1 MGQRVSWRSWLDR
14 SVVAQVA
21 LAVMRDATGRIEPL
35 EPLAPVRPAA
45 LREGQVIAFWSLAAG
60 AGASTVAA
68 LTAHRSA
75 AGGRRALLADLDR
88 RAPVQAL
95 RAGNSGATV
104 ADALLR
110 PGAEQDVLSRW
121 GDVPLLP
128 GSPTIG
134 RSWDGTQLAELVGR
148 LRMSTPVV
156 IDLGSG
162 VEALDPDLLA
172 VIDHLCVVVGP
183 TVAQLQA
190 AFCSVPVLE
199 RVAVAGTVVVGA
211 GDDDAARIASRLPW
225 RSLARVPRDPFLAAD
240 EFAVRAPTVRAIDV
254 LIRSLH

>member
-1 MGQRVSWRSWLDR
+1 MDQRVSWRSWLDG

-21 LAVMRDATGRIEPL
+21 LAVMRDATGRTEPL
-35 EPLAPVRPAA
+35 EALAPVEPAA

-75 AGGRRALLADLDR
+75 AGGRPAVLADLDR

-95 RAGNSGATV
+95 RARNSGATV

-110 PGAEQDVLSRW
+110 PGTERDLLSRW

-128 GSPTIG
+128 GSPALG
-134 RSWDGTQLAELVGR
+134 RSWDGPHLAELVGR
-148 LRMSTPVV
+148 LRMTTPVV
-156 IDLGSG
+156 IDLGPG
-162 VEALDPDLLA
+162 VEALDDDLLG
-172 VIDHLCVVVGP
+172 VIDHLCIVVGP

-199 RVAVAGTVVVGA
+199 RVAVSGTVVVGA
-211 GDDDAARIASRLPW
+211 GDEDAVRIASRLPW
-225 RSLARVPRDPFLAAD
+225 RSLASVPRDPFLAAD
-240 EFAVRAPTVRAIDV
+240 EFAARGPTIRSIDA
-254 LIRSLH
+254 LIRSLR